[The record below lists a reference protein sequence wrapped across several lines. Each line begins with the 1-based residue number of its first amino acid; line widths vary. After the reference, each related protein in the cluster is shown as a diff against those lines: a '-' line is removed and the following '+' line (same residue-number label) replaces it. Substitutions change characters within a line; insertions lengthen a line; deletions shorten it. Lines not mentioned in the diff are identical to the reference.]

1 MLSIIPGII
10 VGMILALP
18 PGPAALTAIKL
29 GLSNSWR
36 HGFLS
41 GFGTAIMDFIYCLL
55 AIFATNLIIDWASRF
70 TNHHP
75 FIALAIQMLI
85 VLSIIYLG
93 LLHFKSA
100 YLTTEKKYNNH
111 SVKTTI
117 DKLSEKGPFFVGI
130 AIALTNIANP
140 TFLPSL
146 GYVAINIQKFGFIEF
161 STISQIFFALG
172 FGIGNL
178 IWLVFLVHMFV
189 SFRHKMSERFIAQ
202 VHKFAGLT
210 LIGLGTF
217 LGYRLLEVVKWS
229 ELIRFVFPIF

>member
-10 VGMILALP
+10 VGIILALP

-41 GFGTAIMDFIYCLL
+41 GFGTAVMDFIYCLI
-55 AIFATNLIIDWASRF
+55 AIFATNLIIDWASKF
-70 TNHHP
+70 SNHHP
-75 FIALAIQMLI
+75 LISLAIQMLI
-85 VLSIIYLG
+85 IFSIIYLG

-100 YLTTEKKYNNH
+100 KLSQEEKFNNP
-111 SVKTTI
+111 SVKFSI
-117 DKLSEKGPFFVGI
+117 DKLSVKGPFFVGI

-146 GYVAINIQKFGFIEF
+146 GYVAIHIQKFGFIEF
-161 STISQIFFALG
+161 NTISNIFFALG

-189 SFRHKMSERFIAQ
+189 SFKHKMSERFIAQ
-202 VHKFAGLT
+202 VHKFTGLT
-210 LIGLGTF
+210 LIGFGTF
-217 LGYRLLEVVKWS
+217 LGFRLLEVVKWS
-229 ELIRFVFPIF
+229 EIFRFVFPVF